1 MSLCAIARQRH
12 LSSLWKKVF
21 VALSLGLL
29 KREFFVAVDY
39 VVPQVLLSHF
49 EVFVVR
55 TSEIMTR

>member
-1 MSLCAIARQRH
+1 M
-12 LSSLWKKVF
+12 
-21 VALSLGLL
+21 ALSLGLL